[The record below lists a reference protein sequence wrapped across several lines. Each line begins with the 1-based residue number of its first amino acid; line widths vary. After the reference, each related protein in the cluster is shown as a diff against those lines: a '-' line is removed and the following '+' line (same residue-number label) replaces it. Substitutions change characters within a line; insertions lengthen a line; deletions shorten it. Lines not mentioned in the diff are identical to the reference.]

1 MNKRNIWRGVIVA
14 VMLVS
19 FCASAFAASYKT
31 LRYRDRGDDV
41 LKMQKAL
48 VSLGYATGGTDGK
61 FGPTTE
67 KAVRQFQKD
76 NGLTVDGAAGSAT
89 LTLLYDRAEGSTS
102 GSTGGSSGSSG
113 SSGSTSN
120 YFGGNYNTLKYGSRG
135 DRVKLLQKAL
145 NQLGYSAGSADGKF
159 GSGTQRA
166 VVAFQRANG
175 LAADGL
181 AGTKTLKKIE
191 ALLSGG
197 TSSGGSTTTKPDS
210 GSSNTGSSNNGY
222 TVPSRTLRRGYQGD
236 DVKSVQS
243 RLKELGYYTG
253 SIDGQYG
260 SGSMAA
266 VKAFQSKHGLTAD
279 GLAGKATYAILF
291 SDSAKKANESSTT
304 TRPSNPST
312 SYEIPTR
319 TLRRND
325 TGDDVA
331 TLQKRLKELG
341 YYTSLVDG
349 SYGNGTVAAVT
360 AFQQQHGLTADG
372 VAGSRTY
379 AILFSSKAQQAT
391 KVPDSSDNEIAE
403 DQPTATEPEGGWT
416 KLKRDSTGAAV
427 KQLQEA
433 LAKLNYPIGV
443 SSEEGYVYNYST
455 VWAVECFQRRNGLPV
470 DGVAGASTQA
480 KLYGGQAV
488 GMDTSLSTNVAKGV
502 APGGA
507 NLELLHWYDDISPYL
522 QRNRNFTVY
531 EPVSGKQWNMRLY
544 SAGHHADSE
553 PLTKEDAQ
561 IMYEVWG
568 NQWSWNEKPVYVR
581 LANGTWCIAS
591 MPNMPHLSGGIA
603 DNGFD
608 GHTCVHF
615 PRTMTEVQKNDPKNA
630 ARHNRDIR
638 IHWLKLTGEMIP
650 W

>member
-14 VMLVS
+14 MMLVS

-41 LKMQKAL
+41 LRMQKAL

-175 LAADGL
+175 LTADGL

-197 TSSGGSTTTKPDS
+197 TSSGGSTTTTPDS

-222 TVPSRTLRRGYQGD
+222 IVPSRTLRRGYQGD

-304 TRPSNPST
+304 TTPSNPST

-372 VAGSRTY
+372 VAGSKTY

-416 KLKRDSTGAAV
+416 KLKRGSTGAAV

-470 DGVAGASTQA
+470 DGVAGSATQA

-488 GMDTSLSTNVAKGV
+488 GMDTSLSSNVAKGV

-507 NLELLHWYDDISPYL
+507 DLELLHWYDDISPYL

-591 MPNMPHLSGGIA
+591 MPNMPHLSGSLS